1 MRQSRE
7 KFDAYA
13 DAYKFYKGRRV
24 CYMLQALIN
33 LHISLTNVH
42 LFGLA
47 RGASSFFGQFCCHAA
62 RSLWTSKPFST
73 QVYKGEAGECCY
85 RSSPVVAWALV

>member
-1 MRQSRE
+1 MFGTKAE
-7 KFDAYA
+7 KE
-13 DAYKFYKGRRV
+13 
-24 CYMLQALIN
+24 LILSLMYTN
-33 LHISLTNVH
+33 LTSAITSVMYVKPSPSTNVH
-42 LFGLA
+42 LFALA
-47 RGASSFFGQFCCHAA
+47 PAASSFFGQFCCHAA